1 VLPTGELLDWPEE
14 TALDLIDDELFATDY
29 RLPSQRRHLTVLPE
43 PPTVRFFHQPVVT
56 TASPYTSDENGVE
69 IFALIGL
76 AVLLIVGVAVTS
88 VILVWWF

>member
-1 VLPTGELLDWPEE
+1 
-14 TALDLIDDELFATDY
+14 
-29 RLPSQRRHLTVLPE
+29 
-43 PPTVRFFHQPVVT
+43 VRFFHQPVVT